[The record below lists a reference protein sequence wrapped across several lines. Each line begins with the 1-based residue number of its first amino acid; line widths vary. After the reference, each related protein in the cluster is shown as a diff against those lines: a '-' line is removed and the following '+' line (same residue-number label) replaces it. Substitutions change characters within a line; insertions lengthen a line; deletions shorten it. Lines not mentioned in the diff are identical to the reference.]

1 MLFFDIIAFVI
12 FIKEKLSHDSRTGLS
27 HILYQSR
34 FGEVSLVQEDT
45 IFLDLKTSNNTC
57 IIDKSDG
64 IDHLHGGAMG

>member
-1 MLFFDIIAFVI
+1 MIFLEPSSFLSKKNCPTIA
-12 FIKEKLSHDSRTGLS
+12 E
-27 HILYQSR
+27 QAR
-34 FGEVSLVQEDT
+34 FGEVSLAQEDT